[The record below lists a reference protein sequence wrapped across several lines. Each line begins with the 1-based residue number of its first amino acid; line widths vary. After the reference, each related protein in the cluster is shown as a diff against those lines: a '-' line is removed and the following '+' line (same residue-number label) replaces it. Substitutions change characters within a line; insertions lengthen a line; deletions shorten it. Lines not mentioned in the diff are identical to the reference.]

1 MYPSNGFPKYNVYN
15 NCILQVN
22 LYLDLHVME
31 EAPEKKKKF
40 RHPDTKKMI
49 TWDEKANN
57 EELKRTSVMRSLS
70 KLCGHKKIQSV
81 INQRQPPF
89 TY

>member
-1 MYPSNGFPKYNVYN
+1 M
-15 NCILQVN
+15 
-22 LYLDLHVME
+22 YLDLHVME
-31 EAPEKKKKF
+31 EPPEKEQKL

>member
-1 MYPSNGFPKYNVYN
+1 
-15 NCILQVN
+15 
-22 LYLDLHVME
+22 ME

-70 KLCGHKKIQSV
+70 KLCGHCV